1 MMSLKSSIQQKI
13 TDNRGWVVLF
23 TALPLSFL
31 FDKYFSFRNWMY
43 RSFIATDKLHDKHV
57 AEVQEQVIKWN
68 ASGKEKLMCTARKP
82 WLNMSP
88 RTATFKKDCNQID
101 IELRDILGIDTQRQV
116 VYVEPGV
123 DMGYITHYLLPKGWA
138 LAIQVE
144 MEDLTVGG
152 LCMGLGMETNSH
164 RYGLI
169 QETIESVEIITADG
183 ALVRATRTENADLFH
198 ALPWSWGTVGF
209 LVAVELKIIPVKPY
223 MNVKYIPC
231 HSQEEYCKKMQE
243 LSVADDTP
251 AFLEATVYSKDKA
264 VIMCGEF
271 ADVTTRGQKA
281 KVNPINRWYKPW
293 YYKHVEKCLDTGSF
307 DEYIPLRQYYHRYT
321 RSIFW
326 ELEQLIPFGNHPVY
340 RYLFGWL
347 GAPKVSFLKFT
358 MNKGVRK
365 KLIFK
370 HVVQDII
377 IPISVMSESI
387 DLFDDL
393 FEIYPLLVFPIRIYD
408 TGEFQG
414 MLRKPANCQP
424 GKSWEMFFDLG
435 AYGIPPAVKRKE
447 PWDAWEA
454 VRKMEKF
461 TRDVKGYQLLYADTF
476 MTREEF
482 REMFDHTLYDEVRK
496 KYKAD
501 SAFPEVYDKIKPED
515 WIL

>member
-1 MMSLKSSIQQKI
+1 MASFKYTIQNFL
-13 TDNRGWVVLF
+13 TEHRGWVVLF

-31 FDKYFSFRNWMY
+31 FDKYFTLRNWIY
-43 RSFIATDKLHDKHV
+43 RSFIASNKLHEKHV
-57 AEVQEQVIKWN
+57 AVVQEQVRRWN
-68 ASGKEKLMCTARKP
+68 ASGKEKMMCTARKP

-88 RTATFKKDCNQID
+88 RTATFKKNCNQIV
-101 IELRDILGIDTQRQV
+101 INLRDILEIDTQRQIV
-116 VYVEPGV
+116 RAEPLV
-123 DMGYITHYLLPKGWA
+123 DMGYITRYLLPKGWA

-152 LCMGLGMETNSH
+152 LCVGLGMETNCH

-169 QETIESVEIITADG
+169 QETVEAFEVITADG
-183 ALVRATRTENADLFH
+183 SFVRATRTENADLFY
-198 ALPWSWGTVGF
+198 ALPWSWGTIAF

-223 MNVKYIPC
+223 MHIKYIPC

-251 AFLEATVYSKDKA
+251 GFLEATVYAKDKA

-271 ADVTTRGQKA
+271 AEVTMREQRA
-281 KVNPINRWYKPW
+281 KINAINRWYKPW
-293 YYKHVEKCLDTGSF
+293 YYKHVEKCLKTGPF
-307 DEYIPLRQYYHRYT
+307 EEYIPLRHYYHRYT

-326 ELEQLIPFGNHPVY
+326 ELRELIPFGNHPVY
-340 RYLFGWL
+340 RYLLGWL

-358 MNKGVRK
+358 MNKGVRR

-377 IPISVMSESI
+377 IPISVMSEAI
-387 DLFDDL
+387 DLFHDL

-408 TGEFQG
+408 NGEHQG
-414 MLRKPANCQP
+414 MLRKPVNSIP
-424 GKSWEMFFDLG
+424 GKNWEMFFDLG

-447 PWDAWEA
+447 PWDGREM
-454 VRKMEKF
+454 VRKMEKY

-482 REMFDHTLYDEVRK
+482 REMFDHTLYDKVRK
-496 KYKAD
+496 KYKAE
-501 SAFPEVYDKIKPED
+501 SAFPEIYDKIKPED
-515 WIL
+515 WL